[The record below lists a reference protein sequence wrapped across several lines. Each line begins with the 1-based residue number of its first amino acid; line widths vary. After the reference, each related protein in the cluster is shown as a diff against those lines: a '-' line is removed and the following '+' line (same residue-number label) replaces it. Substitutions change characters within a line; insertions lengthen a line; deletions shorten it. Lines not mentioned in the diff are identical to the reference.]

1 MRILD
6 RVVKE
11 GLIKKGKSE
20 SRLEGSVIIW
30 EKNIKDNT
38 FHEMLNKNF

>member
-1 MRILD
+1 MAQGWGMRILN

-20 SRLEGSVIIW
+20 SRLEGNVII
-30 EKNIKDNT
+30 
-38 FHEMLNKNF
+38 